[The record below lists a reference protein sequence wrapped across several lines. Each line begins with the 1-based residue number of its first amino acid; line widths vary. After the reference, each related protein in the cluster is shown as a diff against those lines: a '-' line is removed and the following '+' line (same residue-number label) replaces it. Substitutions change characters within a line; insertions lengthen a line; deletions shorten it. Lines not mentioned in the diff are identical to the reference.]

1 MKKIYVLT
9 NEEPQEPD
17 NVPVT
22 LEYDYG
28 GETYR
33 LEVGETEMTDFNRA
47 QHVLKKFQMRGV
59 TLREE

>member
-1 MKKIYVLT
+1 MKKIYVLV
-9 NEEPQEPD
+9 NKDAGP
-17 NVPVT
+17 

-28 GETYR
+28 GHTYS
-33 LEVGETEMTDFNRA
+33 LPAGDTEMTDFNRA